1 MGQDGRV
8 AGREE
13 LLERRVLLFRVLPA
27 QQMIQ
32 RSGMPE
38 AQTLGQLLRLSMMP
52 AGGVRRI
59 DGSVFAGVRGIG
71 ILRSSRL
78 QSSPPQQTRPVAI
91 EPLSETSLGT
101 KEVRGDYIRR
111 ENSLRAVGPCY
122 VTGDCEF
129 PCPIGPGQS
138 QLLGRLVSSKED
150 APRRVVQAEGDPLL
164 RRGALLAL
172 SASYVKGR

>member
-59 DGSVFAGVRGIG
+59 DGSVFTGVPRSG
-71 ILRSSRL
+71 ILRRSRL
-78 QSSPPQQTRPVAI
+78 QSSPPQ
-91 EPLSETSLGT
+91 
-101 KEVRGDYIRR
+101 
-111 ENSLRAVGPCY
+111 
-122 VTGDCEF
+122 
-129 PCPIGPGQS
+129 
-138 QLLGRLVSSKED
+138 
-150 APRRVVQAEGDPLL
+150 
-164 RRGALLAL
+164 
-172 SASYVKGR
+172 